1 MKKID
6 RLGWVAGFALKS
18 YGVRIGIRTNDPAC
32 LERVYDLLPY
42 GWEPLPESIVERV
55 YSIIIGGPPAGRVRR
70 FNLLYCDH
78 TELVRSFALDEVFST
93 LESDLRLF
101 VAEAARHRVFVHAG
115 VVGWKGKAIVMP
127 GRSFSGKSTLVAE
140 LVKAGATYYSDE
152 YAVFDSRGR
161 VHPFLKP
168 LEIRD
173 QGDTRQAKVNVADL
187 GGEAGRKPIPVGLV
201 VVSRFK
207 ADARWRPRRLTA
219 GKGVLELLSN
229 TVSARRDPEQAFAML
244 QQVATGA
251 QLLKGVRGE
260 ATEMV
265 KTLLK
270 RTELLA

>member
-1 MKKID
+1 
-6 RLGWVAGFALKS
+6 
-18 YGVRIGIRTNDPAC
+18 
-32 LERVYDLLPY
+32 
-42 GWEPLPESIVERV
+42 
-55 YSIIIGGPPAGRVRR
+55 
-70 FNLLYCDH
+70 
-78 TELVRSFALDEVFST
+78 
-93 LESDLRLF
+93 
-101 VAEAARHRVFVHAG
+101 
-115 VVGWKGKAIVMP
+115 
-127 GRSFSGKSTLVAE
+127 
-140 LVKAGATYYSDE
+140 
-152 YAVFDSRGR
+152 
-161 VHPFLKP
+161 

-173 QGDTRQAKVNVADL
+173 HGDTRQAKVDVADL

-244 QQVATGA
+244 QQVATTA